1 MYPVGS
7 DQFEMIEYIQYYKER
22 YTKIASKRSKNSN
35 FPGPTKRKMYVRITV
50 HRFGWKRLLS
60 NLWLTHM
67 YKLAMFISDTFTFAG
82 FCEVIDEQESSM
94 KSVIW

>member
-50 HRFGWKRLLS
+50 HRLDESVCFQ
-60 NLWLTHM
+60 
-67 YKLAMFISDTFTFAG
+67 ISDSHICTISQCLFLTLSRLRDF
-82 FCEVIDEQESSM
+82 V
-94 KSVIW
+94 K

>member
-50 HRFGWKRLLS
+50 HRFG
-60 NLWLTHM
+60 
-67 YKLAMFISDTFTFAG
+67 
-82 FCEVIDEQESSM
+82 
-94 KSVIW
+94 